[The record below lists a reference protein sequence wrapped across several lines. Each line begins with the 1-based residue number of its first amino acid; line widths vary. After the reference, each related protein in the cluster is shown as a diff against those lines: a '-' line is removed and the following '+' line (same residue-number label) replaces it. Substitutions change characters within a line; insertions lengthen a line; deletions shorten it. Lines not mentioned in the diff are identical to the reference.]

1 MRDVVGYK
9 IYETAK
15 IADRTKLLLSRGA
28 VIGDFTFIACKEL
41 EMGEG
46 ACINRFTEVQ
56 GREKVTMGRHAV
68 ISSHCSIMT
77 STDTPWG
84 CMSDSAEEEFRRIK
98 TAPVVIGD
106 EAFIGAHVT
115 IMPGVTIG
123 NGAVVGAYSY
133 VSKDIPPMVI
143 SRPPK
148 QKMVVGARK
157 TEFSLGLEEQCPEE
171 IVMRKYNEGL

>member
-1 MRDVVGYK
+1 MIEAVGFK

-15 IADRTKLLLSRGA
+15 ITDRTKLVLSRGA
-28 VIGDFTFIACKEL
+28 VIGDFTFISCKEL

-56 GREKVTMGRHAV
+56 GRDKVTMGRNAV

-77 STDTPWG
+77 SSDTPWG
-84 CMSDSAEEEFRRIK
+84 CMSDTVDEKYRRIK
-98 TAPVVIGD
+98 TAPIVIGK

-115 IMPGVTIG
+115 LMPGVTIG
-123 NGAVVGAYSY
+123 EGAVVGAYSY

-148 QKMVVGARK
+148 QRMVVSMRK
-157 TEFSLGLEEQCPEE
+157 TDFPLEVESYCPEE
-171 IVMRKYNEGL
+171 IKMIKEHEGA